1 MADEAAHLWSA
12 AQLVPT
18 AAGGPQAA
26 DFMQKVLT
34 QMNVQL
40 ANVISDLSGA
50 TGQAIV
56 KAILEG
62 NAIRMPWRR
71 CGMYGSRR
79 AKRRSPAVWRGTGRK
94 VCCLCSNR
102 SRMATSFARSRSP
115 SAMRSSTLQQRA
127 DRSVGADLPEETRE
141 GRRRRKKGNAPQFDM
156 REALF
161 RMAGVDLTR
170 IDGIDVMTAATV
182 ISEAGVGHEPV
193 ANGASFRLLV
203 TALSG

>member
-102 SRMATSFARSRSP
+102 SRMATSFAQCDAEQYPPAAGRP
-115 SAMRSSTLQQRA
+115 QRGGRFA
-127 DRSVGADLPEETRE
+127 GRDPRGTAPTQE
-141 GRRRRKKGNAPQFDM
+141 GQCPA
-156 REALF
+156 
-161 RMAGVDLTR
+161 V
-170 IDGIDVMTAATV
+170 
-182 ISEAGVGHEPV
+182 
-193 ANGASFRLLV
+193 
-203 TALSG
+203 